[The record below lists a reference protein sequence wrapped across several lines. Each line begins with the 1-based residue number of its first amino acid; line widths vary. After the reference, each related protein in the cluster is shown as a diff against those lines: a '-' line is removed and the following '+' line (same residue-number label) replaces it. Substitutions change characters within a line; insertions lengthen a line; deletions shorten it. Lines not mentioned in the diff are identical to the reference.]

1 MTGAGRSGPD
11 DPARRRH
18 RRRHRRRDPITALV
32 LRLTIVTVAVL
43 LLAAGAASWLALRSF
58 DPLFQPELARKAQTV
73 GGLIVAQIDRGLGVG
88 IPLDRMAGLD
98 ALLSAEVGRHDDIA
112 YIAVTDPDGR
122 IVAAAGSPLDGL
134 DGHAAVPAGRLGGPA
149 DGRLARGFVD
159 VAQPLAVGGQGGGQG
174 GWPGASAGMLHLGI
188 DAAFLAKA
196 STDLALDVLS
206 VVIVSVLLIFEVL
219 QLVVNLAMRRALTL
233 RLLADRVEE
242 GDFRAALPQASDP
255 AETTGDRAVESGLR
269 AALDRV
275 NDRHAGL
282 AAQVAELRRR
292 LGADDP
298 RVGRAEA
305 GLAALAGRFR
315 FREAGAAEPPPL
327 NLVFLRLPVFLF
339 CLSEELS
346 RPFLPAYAK
355 SFAGELPWLTPD
367 MVVSLP
373 ITLFMLVWALSQPGG
388 ARLSERWG
396 RARSFTIGA
405 LLGAVSLALTAGAG
419 SLYELMLWRCL
430 TALGYGLVLITAQ
443 GIVVDHTTPRN
454 QAAGM
459 AMFIGALLAAGV
471 CGPVGGGIIADRIG
485 FRATF
490 LLGAVLALG
499 AGLSVSLLLLRGRST
514 ARRPDGAGMRPALGS
529 ALPLFRD
536 LRFSALMVLS
546 AIPTKIAATAF
557 LFCLV
562 PLMLT
567 ADGASKAEI
576 GRVQMMYFVAFILV
590 SPLAAGLSDR
600 WQARRGFIA
609 AGGIGTLASCLPILV
624 TQAPWGAPLAISLF
638 GLSQALVGAP
648 QLTLVSQIARD
659 GGLPETA
666 AIGWYRLIERL
677 GGALGP
683 VAAMG
688 VAVATSYREAMLGI
702 GLLCGA
708 SALLFWILFR
718 TRRPAAP
725 AVRPQEA

>member
-1 MTGAGRSGPD
+1 MS
-11 DPARRRH
+11 DPARNAPAKSAAKSAARPTK
-18 RRRHRRRDPITALV
+18 RRDPISALV

-43 LLAAGAASWLALRSF
+43 LLAAGAASWLSLRSF

-73 GGLIVAQIDRGLGVG
+73 GDLMGAQIDRGLGVR
-88 IPLDRMAGLD
+88 IPLERMAGLD
-98 ALLSAEVGRHDDIA
+98 ALLAAEVERHDDIA
-112 YIAVTDPDGR
+112 YIAVTDPAGR
-122 IVAAAGSPLDGL
+122 IVAAAGGPL
-134 DGHAAVPAGRLGGPA
+134 AGITALSADRLTGPA

-159 VAQPLAVGGQGGGQG
+159 VLRPLGDSASPAGGLHVGVD
-174 GWPGASAGMLHLGI
+174 S
-188 DAAFLAKA
+188 AFLAKA

-219 QLVVNLAMRRALTL
+219 QLVVNLAMRRVLTL
-233 RLLADRVEE
+233 RLLADRAEE
-242 GDFRAALPQASDP
+242 GDFRATLPEIPGPLA
-255 AETTGDRAVESGLR
+255 ATEDRALEGGVR
-269 AALDRV
+269 AALDSV
-275 NDRHAGL
+275 NARYAGL
-282 AAQVAELRRR
+282 AARVAELRGR
-292 LGADDP
+292 LGGDDP

-305 GLAALAGRFR
+305 GLSALARRFR
-315 FREAGAAEPPPL
+315 FRDPDSARPPPTPL

-355 SFAGELPWLTPD
+355 SFAGEVPWLTPD

-373 ITLFMLVWALSQPGG
+373 ITLFMLIWALSQPGG
-388 ARLSERWG
+388 ARFSERWG
-396 RARSFTIGA
+396 RSRAFTIGA
-405 LLGAVSLALTAGAG
+405 LLGSVSLALTAFAG
-419 SLYELMLWRCL
+419 SLAELMLWRCL

-454 QAAGM
+454 RAAGM

-471 CGPVGGGIIADRIG
+471 CGPVSGGIIADQIG

-490 LLGAVLALG
+490 LLGALLALG
-499 AGLSVSLLLLRGRST
+499 SGLSVSLLLLRGR
-514 ARRPDGAGMRPALGS
+514 GAAQSPAAAGAASRPAMGS

-536 LRFSALMVLS
+536 FRFSALMVLS
-546 AIPTKIAATAF
+546 AIPTKIASTAF

-562 PLMLT
+562 PLLLT

-590 SPLAAGLSDR
+590 SPLAASLSDR

-609 AGGIGTLASCLPILV
+609 LGGIGTLASCLPIV
-624 TQAPWGAPLAISLF
+624 ATQAMWGPPLAIALF

-683 VAAMG
+683 VTAMA
-688 VAVATSYREAMLGI
+688 VAVATSYREAMLSI
-702 GLLCGA
+702 GLLCGV

-718 TRRPAAP
+718 TGRPATP
-725 AVRPQEA
+725 AARPQEA

>member
-1 MTGAGRSGPD
+1 MTGKGQPSTAKTA
-11 DPARRRH
+11 PARQ
-18 RRRHRRRDPITALV
+18 RDPISTLV

-43 LLAAGAASWLALRSF
+43 LVAAGAASWLSLRSF

-73 GGLIVAQIDRGLGVG
+73 GGLLAAQIDRGLGVR

-98 ALLSAEVGRHDDIA
+98 ALLAAEVDRHDDIA
-112 YIAVTDPDGR
+112 YIAVTDPAGR
-122 IVAAAGSPLDGL
+122 IVATAGKPLAGL
-134 DGHAAVPAGRLGGPA
+134 SSVPAGRLSGPA
-149 DGRLARGFVD
+149 DGRLVSGFVD
-159 VAQPLAVGGQGGGQG
+159 VENPLGGA
-174 GWPGASAGMLHLGI
+174 GASAGALHVGI
-188 DAAFLAKA
+188 DSAFLAKA

-219 QLVVNLAMRRALTL
+219 QLVVNLAMRRVLTL
-233 RLLADRVEE
+233 RLLADRAEE
-242 GDFRAALPQASDP
+242 GDFRATLPVITEPAGAQAAGAND
-255 AETTGDRAVESGLR
+255 DRALEGGVR
-269 AALDRV
+269 TALDGV
-275 NDRHAGL
+275 NARHAGL
-282 AAQVAELRRR
+282 AARVAELRHR
-292 LGADDP
+292 LGNDDP
-298 RVGRAEA
+298 RVDRAEA
-305 GLAALAGRFR
+305 GLAALASRFR
-315 FREAGAAEPPPL
+315 FRDPQSATPPPTPL

-355 SFAGELPWLTPD
+355 SFAGEVPWLTPD

-373 ITLFMLVWALSQPGG
+373 ITLFMLIWALSQPGG
-388 ARLSERWG
+388 ARFSERWG

-405 LLGAVSLALTAGAG
+405 LLGSVSLALTAYAG
-419 SLYELMLWRCL
+419 SLFELMLWRCL

-454 QAAGM
+454 RAAGM

-471 CGPVGGGIIADRIG
+471 CGPVGGGIIADQAG

-499 AGLSVSLLLLRGRST
+499 SGLSVSLLLLRGRS
-514 ARRPDGAGMRPALGS
+514 AARPAGAAPRPAMGS

-536 LRFSALMVLS
+536 FRFSALMLLS
-546 AIPTKIAATAF
+546 AIPTKIASTAF

-562 PLMLT
+562 PLLLT
-567 ADGASKAEI
+567 ADGATKAEI

-590 SPLAAGLSDR
+590 SPLAASLSDR

-609 AGGIGTLASCLPILV
+609 AGGIGTLASCLPIV
-624 TQAPWGAPLAISLF
+624 ATQALWGPPLAIALF

-648 QLTLVSQIARD
+648 QLTLVSQIARE
-659 GGLPETA
+659 GGLQETA

-683 VAAMG
+683 VTAMA

-718 TRRPAAP
+718 TGRPATP
-725 AVRPQEA
+725 ATRPQEA

>member
-1 MTGAGRSGPD
+1 MTGKGQSSAAKAA
-11 DPARRRH
+11 PARQ
-18 RRRHRRRDPITALV
+18 RDPISALV

-43 LLAAGAASWLALRSF
+43 LVAAGAASWLSLRSF

-73 GGLIVAQIDRGLGVG
+73 GGLLAAQIDRGLGVR

-98 ALLSAEVGRHDDIA
+98 ALLAAEVDRHDDIA
-112 YIAVTDPDGR
+112 YIAVTDPTGR
-122 IVAAAGSPLDGL
+122 IVATAGKPLAGL
-134 DGHAAVPAGRLGGPA
+134 SSVPAGQLSGPA
-149 DGRLARGFVD
+149 DGRLVSGFVD
-159 VAQPLAVGGQGGGQG
+159 VENPLGGT
-174 GWPGASAGMLHLGI
+174 GAAAGALHVGI
-188 DAAFLAKA
+188 DSAFLAKA

-219 QLVVNLAMRRALTL
+219 QLVVNLAMRRVLTL
-233 RLLADRVEE
+233 RLLADRAEE
-242 GDFRAALPQASDP
+242 GDFRATLPVIPEP
-255 AETTGDRAVESGLR
+255 AGAHSSGANDDRALEGGVR
-269 AALDRV
+269 AALDSV
-275 NDRHAGL
+275 NARHAGL
-282 AAQVAELRRR
+282 AARVAELRHR
-292 LGADDP
+292 LGNDDP
-298 RVGRAEA
+298 RVDRAEA
-305 GLAALAGRFR
+305 GLAGLAALASRFR
-315 FREAGAAEPPPL
+315 FRDPQSATPPPTPL

-355 SFAGELPWLTPD
+355 SFAGEVPWLTPD

-373 ITLFMLVWALSQPGG
+373 ITLFMLIWALSQPGG
-388 ARLSERWG
+388 ARFSERWG

-405 LLGAVSLALTAGAG
+405 LLGSVSLALTAYAG
-419 SLYELMLWRCL
+419 SLFELMLWRCL

-454 QAAGM
+454 RAAGM

-471 CGPVGGGIIADRIG
+471 CGPVGGGIIADQAG

-499 AGLSVSLLLLRGRST
+499 SGLSVSLLLLRGRS
-514 ARRPDGAGMRPALGS
+514 AARPAGAAPRPAMGS

-536 LRFSALMVLS
+536 FRFSALMVLS
-546 AIPTKIAATAF
+546 AIPTKIASTAF

-562 PLMLT
+562 PLLLT
-567 ADGASKAEI
+567 ADGATKAEI

-590 SPLAAGLSDR
+590 SPLAASLSDR

-609 AGGIGTLASCLPILV
+609 AGGIGTLASCLPIV
-624 TQAPWGAPLAISLF
+624 ATQALWGPPLAIALF

-648 QLTLVSQIARD
+648 QLTLVSQIARE
-659 GGLPETA
+659 GGLQETA

-683 VAAMG
+683 VTAMA

-718 TRRPAAP
+718 TGRPATP
-725 AVRPQEA
+725 ATRPQEA

>member
-1 MTGAGRSGPD
+1 MS
-11 DPARRRH
+11 DPARITSSKPATNPA
-18 RRRHRRRDPITALV
+18 RRRDPISALV

-43 LLAAGAASWLALRSF
+43 LLAAGAASWLSLRSF

-73 GGLIVAQIDRGLGVG
+73 GGLMGAQIDRGLGVR

-98 ALLSAEVGRHDDIA
+98 ALLAAEVERHDDIA
-112 YIAVTDPDGR
+112 YIAVTGPDGR
-122 IVAAAGSPLDGL
+122 IVAAAGGPLAGITALSPD
-134 DGHAAVPAGRLGGPA
+134 RLTGPA

-159 VAQPLAVGGQGGGQG
+159 VQRPLGDTTSPAGALHVGVD
-174 GWPGASAGMLHLGI
+174 S
-188 DAAFLAKA
+188 AFLAKA

-219 QLVVNLAMRRALTL
+219 QLVVNLAMRRVLTL
-233 RLLADRVEE
+233 RLLADRSEE
-242 GDFRAALPQASDP
+242 GDFRATLPEIPGPLAAKD
-255 AETTGDRAVESGLR
+255 DRALEGGVR
-269 AALDRV
+269 AALDGV
-275 NDRHAGL
+275 NARYAGL
-282 AAQVAELRRR
+282 AGRVAELRRR

-305 GLAALAGRFR
+305 GLSALVRRFR
-315 FREAGAAEPPPL
+315 FRDPDSARPPPTPL

-355 SFAGELPWLTPD
+355 SFAGEVPWLTPD

-373 ITLFMLVWALSQPGG
+373 ITLFMLIWALSQPGG
-388 ARLSERWG
+388 ARFSERWG
-396 RARSFTIGA
+396 RSRAFTIGA
-405 LLGAVSLALTAGAG
+405 LLGSVSLALTAFAG
-419 SLYELMLWRCL
+419 SLAELMLWRCL

-443 GIVVDHTTPRN
+443 GIVIDHTSPRN
-454 QAAGM
+454 RAAGM

-471 CGPVGGGIIADRIG
+471 CGPVSGGIIADQIG

-490 LLGAVLALG
+490 LLGALLALG
-499 AGLSVSLLLLRGRST
+499 SGLSVSLLLLRGR
-514 ARRPDGAGMRPALGS
+514 GAAQSAASAAARPAMGS

-536 LRFSALMVLS
+536 FRFSALMVLS
-546 AIPTKIAATAF
+546 AIPTKIASTAF

-562 PLMLT
+562 PLLLT

-590 SPLAAGLSDR
+590 SPLAASLSDR

-609 AGGIGTLASCLPILV
+609 AGGIGTLASCLPIIA
-624 TQAPWGAPLAISLF
+624 TQSLWGPPLAIALF

-683 VAAMG
+683 VTAMA
-688 VAVATSYREAMLGI
+688 VAVATSYREAMLSI

-718 TRRPAAP
+718 TGRPASP
-725 AVRPQEA
+725 AARPQEA

>member
-1 MTGAGRSGPD
+1 MS
-11 DPARRRH
+11 DPARNDYAKSAAKPAK
-18 RRRHRRRDPITALV
+18 RRDPISALV

-43 LLAAGAASWLALRSF
+43 LLAAGAASWLSLRSF

-73 GGLIVAQIDRGLGVG
+73 GDLMGAQIDRGLGVR

-98 ALLSAEVGRHDDIA
+98 ALLAAEVERHDDIA
-112 YIAVTDPDGR
+112 YIAVTGPDGR
-122 IVAAAGSPLDGL
+122 IVAAAGGPLAGITTLSPD
-134 DGHAAVPAGRLGGPA
+134 RLTGPA

-159 VAQPLAVGGQGGGQG
+159 VQRPLGDTASPAGALHVGVD
-174 GWPGASAGMLHLGI
+174 S
-188 DAAFLAKA
+188 AFLAKA

-219 QLVVNLAMRRALTL
+219 QLVVNLAMRRVLTL
-233 RLLADRVEE
+233 RLLADRAEE
-242 GDFRAALPQASDP
+242 GDFRATLPEIPGPLA
-255 AETTGDRAVESGLR
+255 ATEDRALEGGVR
-269 AALDRV
+269 AALDSV
-275 NDRHAGL
+275 NARYAGL
-282 AAQVAELRRR
+282 AARVAELRRR
-292 LGADDP
+292 LGGDDP

-305 GLAALAGRFR
+305 GLSALVRRFR
-315 FREAGAAEPPPL
+315 FRDPDSARPPPTPL

-355 SFAGELPWLTPD
+355 SFAGEVPWLTPD

-373 ITLFMLVWALSQPGG
+373 ITLFMLIWALSQPGG
-388 ARLSERWG
+388 ARFSERWG
-396 RARSFTIGA
+396 RSRAFTIGA
-405 LLGAVSLALTAGAG
+405 LLGSVSLALTAFAG
-419 SLYELMLWRCL
+419 SLAELMLWRCL

-443 GIVVDHTTPRN
+443 GIVIDHTTPRN
-454 QAAGM
+454 RAAGM

-471 CGPVGGGIIADRIG
+471 CGPVSGGIIADQIG

-490 LLGAVLALG
+490 LLGALLALG
-499 AGLSVSLLLLRGRST
+499 SGLSVSLLLLRGRGAAQS
-514 ARRPDGAGMRPALGS
+514 PCGAGAAAGAASRPAMGS

-536 LRFSALMVLS
+536 FRFSALMVLS
-546 AIPTKIAATAF
+546 AIPTKIASTAF

-562 PLMLT
+562 PLLLT

-590 SPLAAGLSDR
+590 SPLAASLSDR

-609 AGGIGTLASCLPILV
+609 AGGIGTLASCLPIIA
-624 TQAPWGAPLAISLF
+624 TQALWGPPLAIALF

-648 QLTLVSQIARD
+648 QLTLVSQIARE

-683 VAAMG
+683 VTAMA

-702 GLLCGA
+702 GLLCGV

-718 TRRPAAP
+718 TGRPASP
-725 AVRPQEA
+725 AARPQEA

>member
-1 MTGAGRSGPD
+1 MTGKGQSSAAKAA
-11 DPARRRH
+11 PARQ
-18 RRRHRRRDPITALV
+18 RDPISALV

-43 LLAAGAASWLALRSF
+43 LVAAGAASWLSLRSF

-73 GGLIVAQIDRGLGVG
+73 GGLLAAQIDRGLGVR

-98 ALLSAEVGRHDDIA
+98 ALLAAEVDRHDDIA
-112 YIAVTDPDGR
+112 YIAVTDPAGR
-122 IVAAAGSPLDGL
+122 IVATAGKPLAGL
-134 DGHAAVPAGRLGGPA
+134 SSVPAGRLSGPA
-149 DGRLARGFVD
+149 DGRLVSGFVD
-159 VAQPLAVGGQGGGQG
+159 VENPLGGT
-174 GWPGASAGMLHLGI
+174 GASAGALHVGI
-188 DAAFLAKA
+188 DSAFLAKA

-219 QLVVNLAMRRALTL
+219 QLVVNLAMRRVLTL
-233 RLLADRVEE
+233 RLLADRAEE
-242 GDFRAALPQASDP
+242 GDFRATLPVIPEP
-255 AETTGDRAVESGLR
+255 AGAQSAGANDDRALEGGVR
-269 AALDRV
+269 AALDSV
-275 NDRHAGL
+275 NARHAGL
-282 AAQVAELRRR
+282 AARVAELRRR
-292 LGADDP
+292 LGNDDP
-298 RVGRAEA
+298 RVDRAEA

-315 FREAGAAEPPPL
+315 FRDPQAATPPPTPL

-355 SFAGELPWLTPD
+355 SFAGEVPWLTPD

-373 ITLFMLVWALSQPGG
+373 ITLFMLIWALSQPGG
-388 ARLSERWG
+388 ARFSERWG

-405 LLGAVSLALTAGAG
+405 LLGSVSLALTAYAG
-419 SLYELMLWRCL
+419 SLFELMLWRCL

-454 QAAGM
+454 RAAGM

-471 CGPVGGGIIADRIG
+471 CGPVGGGIIADQAG

-499 AGLSVSLLLLRGRST
+499 SGLSVSLLLLRGRS
-514 ARRPDGAGMRPALGS
+514 AARPAGAAPRPAMGS

-536 LRFSALMVLS
+536 FRFSALMVLS
-546 AIPTKIAATAF
+546 AIPTKIASTAF

-562 PLMLT
+562 PLLLT
-567 ADGASKAEI
+567 ADGATKAEI

-590 SPLAAGLSDR
+590 SPLAASLSDR

-609 AGGIGTLASCLPILV
+609 AGGIGTLASCLPIV
-624 TQAPWGAPLAISLF
+624 ATQALWGPPLAIALF

-648 QLTLVSQIARD
+648 QLTLVSQIARE
-659 GGLPETA
+659 GGLQETA

-683 VAAMG
+683 VTAMA

-718 TRRPAAP
+718 TGRPATP
-725 AVRPQEA
+725 ATRPQEA

>member
-1 MTGAGRSGPD
+1 MS
-11 DPARRRH
+11 DPARDTSAKPSANSTAKPA
-18 RRRHRRRDPITALV
+18 RRRDPISALV

-43 LLAAGAASWLALRSF
+43 LLAAGAASWLSLRSF

-73 GGLIVAQIDRGLGVG
+73 GDLMGAQIDRGLGVR

-98 ALLSAEVGRHDDIA
+98 ALLAAEVERHDDIA
-112 YIAVTDPDGR
+112 YIAVTGPDGR
-122 IVAAAGSPLDGL
+122 IVAAAGGPLAGITALSPD
-134 DGHAAVPAGRLGGPA
+134 RLTGPA

-159 VAQPLAVGGQGGGQG
+159 VQRPLGDTGNPAGALHVGVD
-174 GWPGASAGMLHLGI
+174 S
-188 DAAFLAKA
+188 AFLAKA

-219 QLVVNLAMRRALTL
+219 QLVVNLAMRRVLTL
-233 RLLADRVEE
+233 RLLADRAEE
-242 GDFRAALPQASDP
+242 GDFRATLPEIPGPLAAS
-255 AETTGDRAVESGLR
+255 EDRALESGVR
-269 AALDRV
+269 AALDGV
-275 NDRHAGL
+275 NARYAGL
-282 AAQVAELRRR
+282 AARVAELRRR
-292 LGADDP
+292 LGGDDP
-298 RVGRAEA
+298 RIGRAEA
-305 GLAALAGRFR
+305 GLSALARRFR
-315 FREAGAAEPPPL
+315 FRDPDSARPPPTPL

-355 SFAGELPWLTPD
+355 SFAGEVPWLTPD

-373 ITLFMLVWALSQPGG
+373 ITLFMLIWALSQPGG
-388 ARLSERWG
+388 ARFSERWG
-396 RARSFTIGA
+396 RSRAFTIGA
-405 LLGAVSLALTAGAG
+405 LLGSVSLALTAFAG
-419 SLYELMLWRCL
+419 SLAELMLWRCL

-443 GIVVDHTTPRN
+443 GIVIDHTTPRN
-454 QAAGM
+454 RAAGM

-471 CGPVGGGIIADRIG
+471 CGPVSGGIIADQIG

-490 LLGAVLALG
+490 LLGALLALG
-499 AGLSVSLLLLRGRST
+499 SGLSVSLLLLRGR
-514 ARRPDGAGMRPALGS
+514 GAAQSHSGAAAGAAARPAMGS

-536 LRFSALMVLS
+536 FRFSALMVLS
-546 AIPTKIAATAF
+546 AIPTKIASTAF

-562 PLMLT
+562 PLLLT

-590 SPLAAGLSDR
+590 SPLAASLSDR

-609 AGGIGTLASCLPILV
+609 AGGIGTLASCLPIIA
-624 TQAPWGAPLAISLF
+624 TQSLWGPPLAIALF

-683 VAAMG
+683 VTAMA
-688 VAVATSYREAMLGI
+688 VAVATSYREAMLSI

-718 TRRPAAP
+718 TGRPASP
-725 AVRPQEA
+725 AARPQEA

>member
-1 MTGAGRSGPD
+1 MS
-11 DPARRRH
+11 DPARDTSAKPSANSTAKPA
-18 RRRHRRRDPITALV
+18 RRRDPISALV

-43 LLAAGAASWLALRSF
+43 LLAAGAASWLSLRSF

-73 GGLIVAQIDRGLGVG
+73 GDLMGAQIDRGLGVR

-98 ALLSAEVGRHDDIA
+98 ALLAAEVERHDDIA
-112 YIAVTDPDGR
+112 YIAVTGPDGR
-122 IVAAAGSPLDGL
+122 IVAAAGGPLGGITALSPD
-134 DGHAAVPAGRLGGPA
+134 RLTGPA

-159 VAQPLAVGGQGGGQG
+159 VQRPLGDTANPAGALHVGVD
-174 GWPGASAGMLHLGI
+174 S
-188 DAAFLAKA
+188 AFLAKA

-219 QLVVNLAMRRALTL
+219 QLVVNLAMRRVLTL
-233 RLLADRVEE
+233 RLLADRAEE
-242 GDFRAALPQASDP
+242 GDFRATLPEIPGPLAAS
-255 AETTGDRAVESGLR
+255 EDRALESGVR
-269 AALDRV
+269 AALDGV
-275 NDRHAGL
+275 NARYAGL
-282 AAQVAELRRR
+282 AARVAELRRR
-292 LGADDP
+292 LGGDDP
-298 RVGRAEA
+298 RIGRAEA
-305 GLAALAGRFR
+305 GLSALARRFR
-315 FREAGAAEPPPL
+315 FRDPDSARLPPTPL

-355 SFAGELPWLTPD
+355 SFAGEVPWLTPD

-373 ITLFMLVWALSQPGG
+373 ITLFMLIWALSQPGG
-388 ARLSERWG
+388 ARFSERWG
-396 RARSFTIGA
+396 RSRAFTIGA
-405 LLGAVSLALTAGAG
+405 LLGSVSLALTAFAG
-419 SLYELMLWRCL
+419 SLAELMLWRCL

-443 GIVVDHTTPRN
+443 GIVIDHTTPRN
-454 QAAGM
+454 RAAGM

-471 CGPVGGGIIADRIG
+471 CGPVSGGIIADQIG

-490 LLGAVLALG
+490 LLGALLALG
-499 AGLSVSLLLLRGRST
+499 SGLSVSLLLLRGRGAAQSP
-514 ARRPDGAGMRPALGS
+514 AGAGAARPAMGS

-536 LRFSALMVLS
+536 VRFSALMVLS
-546 AIPTKIAATAF
+546 AIPTKIASTAF

-562 PLMLT
+562 PLLLT

-590 SPLAAGLSDR
+590 SPLAASLSDR

-609 AGGIGTLASCLPILV
+609 AGGIGTLASCLPIIA
-624 TQAPWGAPLAISLF
+624 TQALWGPPLAIALF

-683 VAAMG
+683 VTAMA

-718 TRRPAAP
+718 TGRPASP
-725 AVRPQEA
+725 AARPQEA

>member
-1 MTGAGRSGPD
+1 MTGKGQSSAAKAA
-11 DPARRRH
+11 PARQ
-18 RRRHRRRDPITALV
+18 RDPISALV

-43 LLAAGAASWLALRSF
+43 LVAAGAASWLSLRSF

-73 GGLIVAQIDRGLGVG
+73 GGLLAAQIDRGLGVR

-98 ALLSAEVGRHDDIA
+98 ALLAAEVDRHDDIA
-112 YIAVTDPDGR
+112 YIAVTDPAGR
-122 IVAAAGSPLDGL
+122 IVATAGKPLAGL
-134 DGHAAVPAGRLGGPA
+134 SSVPAGQLSGPA
-149 DGRLARGFVD
+149 DGRLVSGFVD
-159 VAQPLAVGGQGGGQG
+159 VENPLGGT
-174 GWPGASAGMLHLGI
+174 GAAAGALHVGI
-188 DAAFLAKA
+188 DSAFLAKA

-219 QLVVNLAMRRALTL
+219 QLVVNLAMRRVLTL
-233 RLLADRVEE
+233 RLLADRAEE
-242 GDFRAALPQASDP
+242 GDFRATLPVIAEP
-255 AETTGDRAVESGLR
+255 AGTQTVGANDDRALEGGVR
-269 AALDRV
+269 AALDSV
-275 NDRHAGL
+275 NARHAGL
-282 AAQVAELRRR
+282 AARVAELRHR
-292 LGADDP
+292 LGNDDP
-298 RVGRAEA
+298 RVDRAEA
-305 GLAALAGRFR
+305 GLAALASRFR
-315 FREAGAAEPPPL
+315 FRDPQSATPPPTPL

-355 SFAGELPWLTPD
+355 SFAGEVPWLTPD

-373 ITLFMLVWALSQPGG
+373 ITLFMLIWALSQPGG
-388 ARLSERWG
+388 ARFSERWG

-405 LLGAVSLALTAGAG
+405 LLGSVSLALTAYAG
-419 SLYELMLWRCL
+419 SLFELMLWRCL

-454 QAAGM
+454 RAAGM

-471 CGPVGGGIIADRIG
+471 CGPVGGGIIADQAG

-499 AGLSVSLLLLRGRST
+499 SGLSVSLLLLRGRS
-514 ARRPDGAGMRPALGS
+514 AARPAGAAPRPAMGS

-536 LRFSALMVLS
+536 FRFSALMVLS
-546 AIPTKIAATAF
+546 AIPTKIASTAF

-562 PLMLT
+562 PLLLT
-567 ADGASKAEI
+567 ADGATKAEI

-590 SPLAAGLSDR
+590 SPLAASLSDR

-609 AGGIGTLASCLPILV
+609 AGGIGTLASCLPIV
-624 TQAPWGAPLAISLF
+624 ATQALWGPPLAIALF

-648 QLTLVSQIARD
+648 QLTLVSQIARE
-659 GGLPETA
+659 GGLQETA

-683 VAAMG
+683 VTAMA

-718 TRRPAAP
+718 TGRPATP
-725 AVRPQEA
+725 ATRPQEA

>member
-1 MTGAGRSGPD
+1 MSGPARNGSSD
-11 DPARRRH
+11 QANHQASNPAK
-18 RRRHRRRDPITALV
+18 RRDPISALV

-43 LLAAGAASWLALRSF
+43 LLAAGAASWLSLRGF

-73 GGLIVAQIDRGLGVG
+73 GGLMGAQIDRGLGVR

-98 ALLSAEVGRHDDIA
+98 ALLEAEVRRHDDIA
-112 YIAVTDPDGR
+112 YIAVTDPAGR
-122 IVAAAGSPLDGL
+122 IVAAAGGPLDGL
-134 DGHAAVPAGRLGGPA
+134 TALSPDRLSGPA

-159 VAQPLAVGGQGGGQG
+159 VQRPLG
-174 GWPGASAGMLHLGI
+174 
-188 DAAFLAKA
+188 DAADPAGALHVGVDSAYLAKA

-219 QLVVNLAMRRALTL
+219 QLVVNLAMRRVLTL
-233 RLLADRVEE
+233 RLLADRAEQ
-242 GDFRAALPQASDP
+242 GDFRATLPEIPGPLA
-255 AETTGDRAVESGLR
+255 AREDRALESGVR
-269 AALDRV
+269 AALDGV
-275 NDRHAGL
+275 NARYAGL
-282 AAQVAELRRR
+282 AARVAELRRR
-292 LGADDP
+292 LGGDDP

-305 GLAALAGRFR
+305 GLSALARRFR
-315 FREAGAAEPPPL
+315 FRDPDTAHPPTPPL

-355 SFAGELPWLTPD
+355 SFAGEVPWLTPD

-373 ITLFMLVWALSQPGG
+373 ITLFMLIWALSQPGG
-388 ARLSERWG
+388 ARFSERWG
-396 RARSFTIGA
+396 RSRAFTIGA
-405 LLGAVSLALTAGAG
+405 LLGSVSLALTAFAG
-419 SLYELMLWRCL
+419 SLAELMLWRCL

-454 QAAGM
+454 RAAGM

-471 CGPVGGGIIADRIG
+471 CGPVSGGIIADQIG

-490 LLGAVLALG
+490 LLGALLALG
-499 AGLSVSLLLLRGRST
+499 SGLSVSLLLLRGR
-514 ARRPDGAGMRPALGS
+514 GAGQSAAGAGAAARPAMGS

-536 LRFSALMVLS
+536 FRFSALMVLS
-546 AIPTKIAATAF
+546 AIPTKIASTAF

-562 PLMLT
+562 PLLLT

-590 SPLAAGLSDR
+590 SPLAASLSDR

-609 AGGIGTLASCLPILV
+609 AGGIGTLASCLPILA
-624 TQAPWGAPLAISLF
+624 TQSLWGPPLAIALF

-683 VAAMG
+683 VTAMA
-688 VAVATSYREAMLGI
+688 VAVATSYREAMLSI

-718 TRRPAAP
+718 TGRPAA
-725 AVRPQEA
+725 RPQEA

>member
-1 MTGAGRSGPD
+1 MTGKGQSSAAKAA
-11 DPARRRH
+11 PARQ
-18 RRRHRRRDPITALV
+18 RDPISALV

-43 LLAAGAASWLALRSF
+43 LVAAGAASWLSLRSF

-73 GGLIVAQIDRGLGVG
+73 GGLLAAQIDRGLGVR

-98 ALLSAEVGRHDDIA
+98 ALLAAEVDRHDDIA
-112 YIAVTDPDGR
+112 YIAVTDPAGR
-122 IVAAAGSPLDGL
+122 IVATAGKPLAGL
-134 DGHAAVPAGRLGGPA
+134 SSVPAGQLSGPA
-149 DGRLARGFVD
+149 DGRLVSGFVD
-159 VAQPLAVGGQGGGQG
+159 VENPLGGT
-174 GWPGASAGMLHLGI
+174 GAAAGALHVGI
-188 DAAFLAKA
+188 DSAFLAKA

-219 QLVVNLAMRRALTL
+219 QLVVNLAMRRVLTL
-233 RLLADRVEE
+233 RLLADRAEE
-242 GDFRAALPQASDP
+242 GDFRATLPVIAEPAGTQAAGAND
-255 AETTGDRAVESGLR
+255 DRALEGGVR
-269 AALDRV
+269 AALDSV
-275 NDRHAGL
+275 NARHAGL
-282 AAQVAELRRR
+282 AARVAELRHR
-292 LGADDP
+292 LGNDDP
-298 RVGRAEA
+298 RVDRAEA
-305 GLAALAGRFR
+305 GLAALASRFR
-315 FREAGAAEPPPL
+315 FRDPQSATPPPTPL

-355 SFAGELPWLTPD
+355 SFAGEVPWLTPD

-373 ITLFMLVWALSQPGG
+373 ITLFMLIWALSQPGG
-388 ARLSERWG
+388 ARFSERWG

-405 LLGAVSLALTAGAG
+405 LLGSVSLALTAYAG
-419 SLYELMLWRCL
+419 SLFELMLWRCL

-454 QAAGM
+454 RAAGM

-471 CGPVGGGIIADRIG
+471 CGPVGGGIIADQAG

-499 AGLSVSLLLLRGRST
+499 SGLSVSLLLLRGRS
-514 ARRPDGAGMRPALGS
+514 AARPAGAAPRPAMGS

-536 LRFSALMVLS
+536 FRFSALMVLS
-546 AIPTKIAATAF
+546 AIPTKIASTAF

-562 PLMLT
+562 PLLLT
-567 ADGASKAEI
+567 ADGATKAEI

-590 SPLAAGLSDR
+590 SPLAASLSDR

-609 AGGIGTLASCLPILV
+609 AGGIGTLASCLPIV
-624 TQAPWGAPLAISLF
+624 ATQALWGPPLAIALF

-648 QLTLVSQIARD
+648 QLTLVSQIARE
-659 GGLPETA
+659 GGLQETA

-683 VAAMG
+683 VTAMA

-718 TRRPAAP
+718 TGRPATP
-725 AVRPQEA
+725 ATRPQEA

>member
-1 MTGAGRSGPD
+1 MTGKGQSNAAKAAPD
-11 DPARRRH
+11 RQ
-18 RRRHRRRDPITALV
+18 RDPISALV

-43 LLAAGAASWLALRSF
+43 LVAAGAASWLSLRSF

-73 GGLIVAQIDRGLGVG
+73 GGLLAVQIDRGLGVR

-98 ALLSAEVGRHDDIA
+98 ALLAAEVDRHDDIA
-112 YIAVTDPDGR
+112 YIAVTDPAGR
-122 IVAAAGSPLDGL
+122 IVATAGKPLAGL
-134 DGHAAVPAGRLGGPA
+134 TSVPADRLSGPA
-149 DGRLARGFVD
+149 DGRLVSGFVD
-159 VAQPLAVGGQGGGQG
+159 VENPLGGTNAAA
-174 GWPGASAGMLHLGI
+174 GALHVGI
-188 DAAFLAKA
+188 DSAFLAKA

-219 QLVVNLAMRRALTL
+219 QLVVNLAMRRVLTL
-233 RLLADRVEE
+233 RLLADRAEE
-242 GDFRAALPQASDP
+242 GDFRATLPVIPEPAGTQAAGAND
-255 AETTGDRAVESGLR
+255 DRALEGGVR
-269 AALDRV
+269 AALDSV
-275 NDRHAGL
+275 NARHAGL
-282 AAQVAELRRR
+282 AARVADLRRR
-292 LGADDP
+292 LGNDDP
-298 RVGRAEA
+298 RVDRAEA
-305 GLAALAGRFR
+305 GLAALASRFR
-315 FREAGAAEPPPL
+315 FRDPQSATPPPTPL

-355 SFAGELPWLTPD
+355 SFAGEVPWLTPD

-373 ITLFMLVWALSQPGG
+373 ITLFMLIWALSQPGG
-388 ARLSERWG
+388 ARFSERWG

-405 LLGAVSLALTAGAG
+405 LLGSVSLALTAFAG
-419 SLYELMLWRCL
+419 SLFELMLWRCL

-454 QAAGM
+454 RAAGM

-471 CGPVGGGIIADRIG
+471 CGPVGGGIIADQAG

-499 AGLSVSLLLLRGRST
+499 SGLSVSLLLLRGRS
-514 ARRPDGAGMRPALGS
+514 AARPAGAAPRPAMGS

-536 LRFSALMVLS
+536 FRFSALMVLS
-546 AIPTKIAATAF
+546 AIPTKIASTAF

-562 PLMLT
+562 PLLLT
-567 ADGASKAEI
+567 ADGATKAEI

-590 SPLAAGLSDR
+590 SPLAASLSDR

-609 AGGIGTLASCLPILV
+609 AGGIGTLASCLPIVATEAL
-624 TQAPWGAPLAISLF
+624 WGPPLAIALF

-648 QLTLVSQIARD
+648 QLTLVSQIARE
-659 GGLPETA
+659 GGLQETA

-683 VAAMG
+683 VTAMA

-718 TRRPAAP
+718 TGRPATP
-725 AVRPQEA
+725 ATRPQEA

>member
-1 MTGAGRSGPD
+1 MTRDGKAVPK
-11 DPARRRH
+11 PK
-18 RRRHRRRDPITALV
+18 RDPISALV

-43 LLAAGAASWLALRSF
+43 LLAAGAASWLSLRSF

-73 GGLIVAQIDRGLGVG
+73 GGLIGAQIDRGLGVR
-88 IPLDRMAGLD
+88 IPLNHMTGLD
-98 ALLSAEVGRHDDIA
+98 ALLAAEVGRHDDIA
-112 YIAVTDPDGR
+112 YIAVTDPAGH
-122 IVAAAGSPLDGL
+122 IVAAAGKPLAGI
-134 DGHAAVPAGRLGGPA
+134 AAVPAERLSGPA
-149 DGRLARGFVD
+149 DGRLVRGFVD
-159 VAQPLAVGGQGGGQG
+159 VERPLLGGTAAASEPAGALHVGVD
-174 GWPGASAGMLHLGI
+174 S
-188 DAAFLAKA
+188 AFLAKA

-219 QLVVNLAMRRALTL
+219 QLVVNLAMRRVLTL
-233 RLLADRVEE
+233 RLLADRAEE
-242 GDFRAALPQASDP
+242 GDFRATLPAISGSLPGQSTAMAASTD
-255 AETTGDRAVESGLR
+255 DRMLEKGIR
-269 AALDRV
+269 AALDGV
-275 NDRHAGL
+275 NARYAVL
-282 AAQVAELRRR
+282 AARVAELRRR
-292 LGADDP
+292 LGDDDP
-298 RVGRAEA
+298 RVDRAEA
-305 GLAALAGRFR
+305 GLAVLASRFR
-315 FREAGAAEPPPL
+315 FRDPASASPPPAPL

-355 SFAGELPWLTPD
+355 SFAGEVPWLTPD

-373 ITLFMLVWALSQPGG
+373 ITLFMLIWALSQPGG
-388 ARLSERWG
+388 ARFSERWG

-405 LLGAVSLALTAGAG
+405 LLGSVSLALTASAG
-419 SLYELMLWRCL
+419 SLFELMLWRCL

-443 GIVVDHTTPRN
+443 GIVVDHSTPRN
-454 QAAGM
+454 RAAGM

-471 CGPVGGGIIADRIG
+471 CGPVGGGIIADQIG

-499 AGLSVSLLLLRGRST
+499 SGLSVSLLLLRGR
-514 ARRPDGAGMRPALGS
+514 DGARAPAGAAPRPAMGS

-536 LRFSALMVLS
+536 FRFSALMVLS
-546 AIPTKIAATAF
+546 AIPTKIASTAF

-562 PLMLT
+562 PLLLT
-567 ADGASKAEI
+567 ADGATKAEI

-590 SPLAAGLSDR
+590 SPLAASLSDR

-609 AGGIGTLASCLPILV
+609 AGGIGTLASCLPIVATHAL
-624 TQAPWGAPLAISLF
+624 WGPPLAIALF

-648 QLTLVSQIARD
+648 QLTLVSQIARE
-659 GGLPETA
+659 GGLQETA

-683 VAAMG
+683 VTAMA

-718 TRRPAAP
+718 TGRPPRHPGRRRHDRD
-725 AVRPQEA
+725 VL

>member
-1 MTGAGRSGPD
+1 MSEPSRNRSANPVGTP
-11 DPARRRH
+11 PAKPA
-18 RRRHRRRDPITALV
+18 RRRDPISALV

-43 LLAAGAASWLALRSF
+43 LLAAGAASWLSLRSF

-73 GGLIVAQIDRGLGVG
+73 GGLMGAQIDRGLGVR

-98 ALLSAEVGRHDDIA
+98 TLLAAEVERHVDIA
-112 YIAVTDPDGR
+112 YIAVTDPAGR
-122 IVAAAGSPLDGL
+122 IVAAAGGPL
-134 DGHAAVPAGRLGGPA
+134 AGITALPPDRLSGPA

-159 VAQPLAVGGQGGGQG
+159 VQRPLGDAANPSGALHVGVD
-174 GWPGASAGMLHLGI
+174 S
-188 DAAFLAKA
+188 AFLAKA

-219 QLVVNLAMRRALTL
+219 QLVVNLAMRRVLTL
-233 RLLADRVEE
+233 RLLAERAEE
-242 GDFRAALPQASDP
+242 GDFRATLPEIPGPLA
-255 AETTGDRAVESGLR
+255 ATEDRALEGGVRS
-269 AALDRV
+269 ALDSV
-275 NDRHAGL
+275 NARYAGL
-282 AAQVAELRRR
+282 AARVTELRRR
-292 LGADDP
+292 LGGDDP

-305 GLAALAGRFR
+305 GLSALARRFR
-315 FREAGAAEPPPL
+315 FRDPDSSRPPPTPL

-355 SFAGELPWLTPD
+355 SFAGEVPWLTPD

-373 ITLFMLVWALSQPGG
+373 ITLFMLIWALSQPGG
-388 ARLSERWG
+388 ARFSERWG
-396 RARSFTIGA
+396 RSRAFTIGA
-405 LLGAVSLALTAGAG
+405 LLGSVSLALTAFAG
-419 SLYELMLWRCL
+419 SLAELMLWRCL

-443 GIVVDHTTPRN
+443 GIVIDHTTPRN
-454 QAAGM
+454 RAAGM

-471 CGPVGGGIIADRIG
+471 CGPVSGGIIADQIG

-490 LLGAVLALG
+490 LLGALLALG
-499 AGLSVSLLLLRGRST
+499 SGLSVSLLLLRGRGAAQS
-514 ARRPDGAGMRPALGS
+514 PSGAGAAARPAMGS

-536 LRFSALMVLS
+536 FRFSALMVLS
-546 AIPTKIAATAF
+546 AIPTKIASTAF

-562 PLMLT
+562 PLLLT

-590 SPLAAGLSDR
+590 SPLAASLSDR

-609 AGGIGTLASCLPILV
+609 LGGIGTLASCLPIIA
-624 TQAPWGAPLAISLF
+624 TQALWGPPLAIALF

-683 VAAMG
+683 VTAMA

-718 TRRPAAP
+718 TGRPATP
-725 AVRPQEA
+725 AARPQEA